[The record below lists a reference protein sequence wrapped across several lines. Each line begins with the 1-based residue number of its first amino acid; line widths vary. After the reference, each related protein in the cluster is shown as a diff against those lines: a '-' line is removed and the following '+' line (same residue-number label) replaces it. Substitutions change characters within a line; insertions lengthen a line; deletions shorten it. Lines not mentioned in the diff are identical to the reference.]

1 MKRFISYLR
10 VSTQRQGRSGLGLEA
25 QRSSVAAHAAGGT
38 ILREFK
44 EVESG
49 KRQDRPQLEA
59 ALRECK
65 LTGATLL
72 VAKLDRLARN
82 VEFTAR
88 LMNAGVDFVAAD
100 MPEANRLTIHIIAAM
115 AEHEREQIS
124 QRTKAALAAAKKRGT
139 SLGGKRRGSG
149 WTGRNRSLGSKAVKA
164 KADAFAHDL
173 RDVLTDIGAGSLR
186 YVAEQLSTR
195 NIRTP
200 RGGKWTAAA
209 VQRLQRKLESLR
221 ASKQEEHRH
230 LDASLI
236 RTHGTAPRD

>member
-1 MKRFISYLR
+1 MQKYVSYLR

-25 QRSSVAAHAAGGT
+25 QRAAVETHAEDGS
-38 ILREFK
+38 IIREYV

-49 KRQDRPQLEA
+49 KRQDRPELEA

-88 LMNAGVDFVAAD
+88 LMNSGVDFVAAD
-100 MPEANRLTIHIIAAM
+100 MPEANKLTIHIIAAM

-124 QRTKAALAAAKKRGT
+124 ERTKAALAAAKRRGVK
-139 SLGGKRRGSG
+139 LGGTRPGSG
-149 WTGRNRSLGSKAVKA
+149 WRNDNQKLGPKAIVA
-164 KADAFAHDL
+164 SADLYADDL
-173 RDVLTDIGAGSLR
+173 RDVLQDIGPGSLR
-186 YVAEQLSTR
+186 QIAAELELR

-200 RGGKWTAAA
+200 RGGAWTASSVSR
-209 VQRLQRKLESLR
+209 VQKRLGT
-221 ASKQEEHRH
+221 
-230 LDASLI
+230 LI
-236 RTHGTAPRD
+236 